1 MLAWHQRQEEPK
13 KQVSKKKKI
22 ANLAMDPP
30 KKNKD
35 VDALKAM
42 GGPFTSPHAVNE
54 YV

>member
-1 MLAWHQRQEEPK
+1 MASKTGGTEEAGS
-13 KQVSKKKKI
+13 VRKKI
-22 ANLAMDPP
+22 ANLAVDPP

-42 GGPFTSPHAVNE
+42 GGPFTSPHAVDE